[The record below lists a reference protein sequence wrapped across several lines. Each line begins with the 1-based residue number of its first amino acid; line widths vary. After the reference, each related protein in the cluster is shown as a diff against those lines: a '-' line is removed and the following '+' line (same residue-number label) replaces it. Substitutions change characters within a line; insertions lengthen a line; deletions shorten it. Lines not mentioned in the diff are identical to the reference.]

1 MQLRNVVPKKGCG
14 AIGVIVFNDGF
25 DCGQARCAVKRELR
39 ALFEIGNGELHF
51 ARRVVCENL
60 QGNGMQKCAFAGV
73 YIADDERIRL
83 FFRKRKRDGLTGDIA
98 LADGKENA
106 RFAALFL
113 PAFGMRQTGVEG
125 QHGGFFNL
133 RGDGRKRCCAAGRE
147 ILRRDGKNVFG
158 DVNSAVFCGAAR
170 GVLHERGEFLLKTV
184 RQGDRLA
191 HGNEHA
197 HAGVGA
203 HEPDKVFQHL
213 LRDILLH
220 VFDEDVVHRVRRIFC
235 GGATQ
240 GLYAT
245 GKILCTA
252 PNFRAA
258 ARRKRGENVLVR
270 IAAVGGICKVHD
282 GGRIAFKQIERQTAK
297 ERVRGGVIR

>member
-1 MQLRNVVPKKGCG
+1 
-14 AIGVIVFNDGF
+14 
-25 DCGQARCAVKRELR
+25 
-39 ALFEIGNGELHF
+39 
-51 ARRVVCENL
+51 
-60 QGNGMQKCAFAGV
+60 MQKCAFTGV
-73 YIADDERIRL
+73 YVTDDERIRL

-125 QHGGFFNL
+125 QHGGFFHL
-133 RGDGRKRCCAAGRE
+133 RGDGGKRCCAAGGE
-147 ILRRDGKNVFG
+147 ILRRDGENVFG
-158 DVNSAVFCGAAR
+158 DVNSTVFCGAAR
-170 GVLHERGEFLLKTV
+170 GVLHERGKFLLKTV
-184 RQGDRLA
+184 RQGDCLA

-203 HEPDKVFQHL
+203 HEPNKVFQRL

-220 VFDEDVVHRVRRIFC
+220 VFDENVVHGIWCIFC
-235 GGATQ
+235 GGVTQ
-240 GLYAT
+240 GFCAT
-245 GKILCTA
+245 GKFLRAA
-252 PNFRAA
+252 PDFRAA
-258 ARRKRGENVLVR
+258 ARRKRGENVFVR

>member
-1 MQLRNVVPKKGCG
+1 M
-14 AIGVIVFNDGF
+14 
-25 DCGQARCAVKRELR
+25 
-39 ALFEIGNGELHF
+39 
-51 ARRVVCENL
+51 
-60 QGNGMQKCAFAGV
+60 
-73 YIADDERIRL
+73 
-83 FFRKRKRDGLTGDIA
+83 
-98 LADGKENA
+98 
-106 RFAALFL
+106 
-113 PAFGMRQTGVEG
+113 
-125 QHGGFFNL
+125 
-133 RGDGRKRCCAAGRE
+133 
-147 ILRRDGKNVFG
+147 
-158 DVNSAVFCGAAR
+158 
-170 GVLHERGEFLLKTV
+170 HERGEFLLKTV

-197 HAGVGA
+197 HAGVGT
-203 HEPDKVFQHL
+203 HEPDKVFQRL
-213 LRDILLH
+213 LRNILLH

-240 GLYAT
+240 GFYAT

-282 GGRIAFKQIERQTAK
+282 GGRIAFKQIECQTAK